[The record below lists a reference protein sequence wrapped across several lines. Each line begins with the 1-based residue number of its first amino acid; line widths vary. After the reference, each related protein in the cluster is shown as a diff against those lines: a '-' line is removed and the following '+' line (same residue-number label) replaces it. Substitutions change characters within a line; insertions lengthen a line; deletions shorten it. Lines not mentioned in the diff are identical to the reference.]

1 MLAER
6 AQAEAARRLQDGRQ
20 QYQDETGKLNEL
32 NQYYA
37 EYASQIDSHR
47 TGLTAQVMIGYRQ
60 FLQQLRQSIDVQ
72 QVRVRQVETLCDKL
86 LINWQQLYHRHNSIN
101 DLIERLKVSESN
113 ELDKQ
118 LQRELDELSQAA
130 RSRSDQSAG

>member
-20 QYQDETGKLNEL
+20 QYQDETSKLNEL

-37 EYASQIDSHR
+37 EYASQIDGHR

-72 QVRVRQVETLCDKL
+72 QVRVRQVETLCEKL

-101 DLIERLKVSESN
+101 DLIERLKVSESS

-130 RSRSDQSAG
+130 QSRLNRSDG